1 MAKEIKVT
9 FSDGTT
15 RVYPSGVYL
24 EEILQPEWNEKGIT
38 VAAKVGNTLRELFVK
53 LDKDERIEPI
63 DLTQE
68 DGIRI
73 YGRSLAFVMV
83 RAARELYPGC
93 RVTIEHSL
101 SKGVFGE
108 LYIGRPVTDHDIK
121 AIEERMRTIIHADE
135 PIHKITLPREEAIRL
150 FEEDGQMD
158 KVELLRFRKNEQ
170 VRVYQCG
177 DFYDYYYGYMV
188 PRTGYLRQFEL
199 RFYLPGFILRFPQ
212 KESPTQIPEFVEQRK
227 LARVFYEF
235 EQWGKLLEIE
245 AVASLNQHIA
255 TGKSGDVIRVVE
267 ALHEKKLAQLA
278 DEITKDRGRVR
289 VILIAGPS
297 SSGKTTCAQ
306 RLSIQLRVNGI
317 RPVAISIDDY
327 FIDRD
332 KTPRDEKGEYDFESL
347 HALDLELFNE
357 QLIQLI
363 QGEEIE
369 IPIYNFQKGARE
381 ERGHRLKVNEDQPI
395 IIEGIHGLNDE
406 LTALIPKER
415 KFKIYTSA
423 LTQLN
428 VDDHNRIP
436 TTDNRLLRRI
446 VRDSQFRGHDAR
458 TTIRLWPSVRR
469 GEERNIFPFQEEAD
483 AMFNSALVYELAI
496 LKRYAE
502 PLLLMV
508 GPEDQEYPEAKRLLK
523 FLSYI
528 LPMDDREVPL
538 NSILREFIGLSCFAR
553 H

>member
-1 MAKEIKVT
+1 MAEQIRMT
-9 FSDGTT
+9 FPDGIT
-15 RVYPSGVYL
+15 RDYPSGTSL
-24 EEILQPEWNEKGIT
+24 EAILHPEWNERGII
-38 VAAKVGNTLRELFVK
+38 VAAKLENTLRELFVVPE
-53 LDKDERIEPI
+53 KDARIEPI
-63 DLTQE
+63 DLTYE

-73 YGRSLAFVMV
+73 YARSLAFVLV

-93 RVTIEHSL
+93 KVTIEHSL
-101 SKGVFGE
+101 SKGIFGE
-108 LYIGRPVTDHDIK
+108 LYIGRPVTDRDIR
-121 AIEERMRTIIHADE
+121 AVEERMRLIIDADD
-135 PIHKITLPREEAIRL
+135 PIRKITLPREDAISL
-150 FEEDGQMD
+150 FEREGQMD
-158 KVELLRFRKNEQ
+158 KVELLKFRKNEQ

-177 DFYDYYYGYMV
+177 EFYDYYYGYMV

-199 RFYLPGFILRFPQ
+199 KFYLPGFILRFPQ
-212 KESPTQIPEFVEQRK
+212 KDSPTQIPAFVEQRK
-227 LARVFYEF
+227 LAHVFYEF

-245 AVASLNQHIA
+245 NVASLNQHNI
-255 TGKSGDVIRVVE
+255 TGKTGDVIRVVE

-306 RLSIQLRVNGI
+306 RLSIQLRVNGL
-317 RPVAISIDDY
+317 RPMAISIDDY

-332 KTPRDEKGEYDFESL
+332 KTPRDEKGEYDFEAL
-347 HALDLELFNE
+347 EALDLELFNE

-363 QGEEIE
+363 QGEEVE

-381 ERGHRLKVNEDQPI
+381 ERGRRIRVADDQPL
-395 IIEGIHGLNDE
+395 IIEGIHGLNDR
-406 LTALIPKER
+406 LTALVPKER
-415 KFKIYTSA
+415 KFKIYVSA

-458 TTIRLWPSVRR
+458 TTIKLWPSVRR

-483 AMFNSALVYELAI
+483 AMFNSALVYELAV

-508 GPEDQEYPEAKRLLK
+508 RPEDPEYPEAKRLLK

-528 LPMDDREVPL
+528 LPMDEGEVPL
-538 NSILREFIGLSCFAR
+538 NSILREFVGLSCFER